1 MLIFTLQNIL
11 RFNNNIIFLMKV
23 SKNQNY
29 NSALVFRAFPAGSL
43 PGFNII

>member
-23 SKNQNY
+23 SKKQNY
-29 NSALVFRAFPAGSL
+29 NSTPVSRAFPAGSL
-43 PGFNII
+43 PGFSII